1 MPTCLVV
8 SKQPWSVTQQTRR
21 GPCLA
26 LIAKPKYDYILK
38 EENNEICPK
47 WWQPGISLQKISHGN
62 RTCQMS
68 RCQPR
73 PDNRGQSAPASSGY
87 SGRRSETEE
96 RSGEIRR
103 IRDCA
108 GDGTDAGGYQED
120 AATQPPPPAQGYWRP
135 AEAGAGLPADAEAG
149 CCCWCA
155 GLGRASNEPSR
166 ILKLYKPRRR
176 PLLSHLRI
184 YEDTLLTNLPV
195 PFDLCHLPAP

>member
-96 RSGEIRR
+96 RSGGSAIVPAMGPMLAVIRR
-103 IRDCA
+103 
-108 GDGTDAGGYQED
+108 
-120 AATQPPPPAQGYWRP
+120 TQPRSRRHQPKDIGGQLRP
-135 AEAGAGLPADAEAG
+135 GPGCQLMQRLAAAAGVLAWVELQ
-149 CCCWCA
+149 
-155 GLGRASNEPSR
+155 
-166 ILKLYKPRRR
+166 
-176 PLLSHLRI
+176 
-184 YEDTLLTNLPV
+184 TNLRE
-195 PFDLCHLPAP
+195 F